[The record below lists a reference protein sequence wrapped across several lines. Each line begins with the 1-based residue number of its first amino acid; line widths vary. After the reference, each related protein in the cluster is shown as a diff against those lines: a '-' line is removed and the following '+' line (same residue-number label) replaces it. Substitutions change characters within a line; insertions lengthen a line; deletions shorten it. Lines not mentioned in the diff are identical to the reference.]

1 MENIEEE
8 LGFKNKVFDFFEID
22 ELEDLE
28 GCTSALLNSSIIKKL
43 SKDKARYEE
52 LINIDIMSIVS
63 KYNKG
68 DFKALDDEEV
78 DIFLELIPE
87 LLDIANIVLSMK
99 RLQFY
104 GKKLWELISYC
115 KRNGVNVDDDYV
127 PFDCVKLGMIKEA
140 YAMAY
145 YMHNDGLIYR
155 LFDYSL
161 KYSLLVKQIKARRE
175 LSNILEINSGNS
187 EQLNELLNK
196 NEPWSR
202 GAIEIR
208 KYDKDRLFDTI
219 RKEGSEK
226 LVALI
231 DSLYSSGANING
243 VRVSASFNKRRE
255 KDCVENNRVAKEN
268 RFESFLLKAFG
279 EIPIL
284 VPGMDPYI
292 VAARGAIMPLNWF
305 YDLYQQ
311 GFLLGH
317 DKAIIIT
324 KNELLESGINPDDVL
339 WEPLSIQNN
348 VINIDLALGLI
359 GPDNGVTFLER
370 KIIAFNI
377 YKAVMKTELDKRF
390 GTMTLKHK

>member
-1 MENIEEE
+1 MKNIEE
-8 LGFKNKVFDFFEID
+8 LGFKKKVFDFFEID

-28 GCTSALLNSSIIKKL
+28 GCISVLLYSSINKKL
-43 SKDKARYEE
+43 SEDKARYEE

-78 DIFLELIPE
+78 DIFLELIPG
-87 LLDIANIVLSMK
+87 LLDVANIVLSVK

-104 GKKLWELISYC
+104 GKKLLELISYC
-115 KRNGVNVDDDYV
+115 KRNGVNVDDYV

-140 YAMAY
+140 YAMAC

-161 KYSLLVKQIKARRE
+161 KYSSLVKQIKARRE
-175 LSNILEINSGNS
+175 LSNILEKNSGNS

-255 KDCVENNRVAKEN
+255 KDCVENNRVVKEN
-268 RFESFLLKAFG
+268 GFESFLLKAFG
-279 EIPIL
+279 EVPIL

-359 GPDNGVTFLER
+359 GPDNGVTFLEK

>member
-1 MENIEEE
+1 MENIKEE

-28 GCTSALLNSSIIKKL
+28 GCTSTLLNSSIIKKL

-78 DIFLELIPE
+78 DIFLELIPG
-87 LLDIANIVLSMK
+87 LLDVANIVLSMK

-175 LSNILEINSGNS
+175 LSNILEKNSGNS

-255 KDCVENNRVAKEN
+255 KDCVENNRVVKEN
-268 RFESFLLKAFG
+268 GFESFLLKAFG
-279 EIPIL
+279 EIPFTGCKGRL
-284 VPGMDPYI
+284 VRCKY
-292 VAARGAIMPLNWF
+292 
-305 YDLYQQ
+305 YC
-311 GFLLGH
+311 
-317 DKAIIIT
+317 
-324 KNELLESGINPDDVL
+324 E
-339 WEPLSIQNN
+339 
-348 VINIDLALGLI
+348 
-359 GPDNGVTFLER
+359 
-370 KIIAFNI
+370 I
-377 YKAVMKTELDKRF
+377 Y
-390 GTMTLKHK
+390 G